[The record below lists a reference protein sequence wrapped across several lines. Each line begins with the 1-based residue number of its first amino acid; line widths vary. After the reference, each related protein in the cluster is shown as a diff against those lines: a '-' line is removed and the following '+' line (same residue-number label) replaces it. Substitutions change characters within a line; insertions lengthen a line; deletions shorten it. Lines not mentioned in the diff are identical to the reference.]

1 MFFIEDKCLFDEKE
15 KEYIDELIINN
26 CFPYYYQSTA
36 VNDDHYPFLC
46 HTLKFTDKAIHH
58 SSETEKFI
66 GILDKFCKKHKIDYD
81 TVYRVA
87 INLTFNNGYKQSAIH
102 CDHKFEHKQL
112 IIYLNEPKD
121 KKSQTVITDN
131 NKEIKVVPEKYKAI
145 CFGKVS
151 HYHYTPR
158 FGERIVAV
166 FTFGTDLLVVKKP
179 NKENNYGSS
188 RIYIS

>member
-1 MFFIEDKCLFDEKE
+1 MIFIEDKFLFDEKE

-26 CFPYYYQSTA
+26 YFPYYYQSTA
-36 VNDDHYPFLC
+36 VDDDHYPFLC
-46 HTLKFTDKAIHH
+46 HTLKFTDKDANH
-58 SSETEKFI
+58 SSQTEKFI
-66 GILDKFCKKHKIDYD
+66 EILDKFCKKHEIYYD

-87 INLTFNNGYKQSAIH
+87 INLTFNNGYKHSKIH

-121 KKSQTVITDN
+121 KESQTIIVDN

-145 CFGKVS
+145 CFGRVP

-158 FGERIVAV
+158 FGERVVAV
-166 FTFGTDLLVVKKP
+166 FTFGTGLQKSDRHNGHLIPEL
-179 NKENNYGSS
+179 
-188 RIYIS
+188 I